1 MSDYYK
7 EIDELPLFNWIK
19 INNGKNEYARK
30 DLSIGNSDED
40 EKHFEILTD
49 SNYSKFGI
57 GKEYINLLDMYLE
70 LSELN
75 LDLVITG
82 DRFLLN
88 RKNLLEGRIEDLLKK
103 DGGNFDVYDSVVS
116 LSKWMGYRLDVKSI
130 TVLEYRKMIDLFKKE
145 NGKENK

>member
-1 MSDYYK
+1 MSDYDK

-57 GKEYINLLDMYLE
+57 GKEYINI
-70 LSELN
+70 LN
-75 LDLVITG
+75 L
-82 DRFLLN
+82 
-88 RKNLLEGRIEDLLKK
+88 
-103 DGGNFDVYDSVVS
+103 
-116 LSKWMGYRLDVKSI
+116 M
-130 TVLEYRKMIDLFKKE
+130 LFHPF
-145 NGKENK
+145 